1 MNLRGCGVVATTIG
15 MEDGLLLEES
25 HGLEKVGAEVQ
36 KQMSQ
41 KSQYL
46 NSTQSY
52 SMLSRYHRFQRK
64 GLWA

>member
-1 MNLRGCGVVATTIG
+1 MNLRGCGVVAATIG

-41 KSQYL
+41 KS
-46 NSTQSY
+46 
-52 SMLSRYHRFQRK
+52 
-64 GLWA
+64 